1 MTRKYIYLCASFEF
15 LAMIFLGFLGWFW
28 GLKLGLNQDDLI
40 PLFLGLPFH
49 IITITVFLNANPE
62 FSGLWIIPGKILNLF
77 LTILW
82 YLSWP
87 GKENQLSFFN
97 FDEGIMLSAYFIL
110 NLSTFLIMVS
120 PLVKSSQ
127 KEAA

>member
-15 LAMIFLGFLGWFW
+15 LAMIFLGFLGRFW

-87 GKENQLSFFN
+87 GKENQLSFSN

-110 NLSTFLIMVS
+110 NLTTFLIMVS

>member
-1 MTRKYIYLCASFEF
+1 MTRKYIYLCAAFEF
-15 LAMIFLGFLGWFW
+15 LAMIFLGFLSWFW

-87 GKENQLSFFN
+87 GKENQLSFSN